1 MDEHSRDA
9 GDGRTRSGVG
19 DGPGTRPPAALAA
32 LTARMREC
40 LRLRHYSGGTERA
53 YVAWVCRY
61 ARFHGNRAPE
71 NLDVGH
77 VRAYL
82 SHLAMARKVS
92 FSTQNQALSALLFL
106 YVEVLQRPLAEL
118 ASLSRAKGATR
129 RPVVLA
135 REQIRSLLSK
145 ARGAPALV
153 IALLYGSGLRLSEG
167 CRLRVADLDLTA
179 RQVTVR
185 GGKGQKDRATILPER
200 LVLPLTEHLEG
211 VQELHRLD
219 VAAGAGWVPLPDALR
234 LSHGATSREWRWQ
247 WVFPAGRCRTAQ
259 TAAGLVRSHLHE
271 SVVQKEFAIALRA
284 ADIAARATCHTLRHS
299 FATHLYEAGE
309 NIRVIQELLGHRDVA
324 TTLLYTHAL
333 NRNRSGVRS
342 PLDRAPTGDQVGR
355 PHRGDRS
362 E

>member
-1 MDEHSRDA
+1 MDEHSGDRRTRSWG
-9 GDGRTRSGVG
+9 GDGR
-19 DGPGTRPPAALAA
+19 RPSAALTA

-40 LRLRHYSGGTERA
+40 LRTRHYSGSTERA

-61 ARFHGNRAPE
+61 ATFHGQRAPE
-71 NLDVGH
+71 NLGIGH

-92 FSTQNQALSALLFL
+92 SSTQNQALSALQFL
-106 YVEVLQRPLAEL
+106 YLEVLQRPLPEL
-118 ASLSRAKGATR
+118 ASLSRARGTTR

-145 ARGAPALV
+145 ARGAPALA
-153 IALLYGSGLRLSEG
+153 IALLYGSGLRLSEC

-247 WVFPAGRCRTAQ
+247 WVFPAGRCRTDQ
-259 TAAGLVRSHLHE
+259 TSAGLVRSHLHE

-309 NIRVIQELLGHRDVA
+309 NIRVIQELLGHSDVA
-324 TTLLYTHAL
+324 TTLLYTHVL

-342 PLDRAPTGDQVGR
+342 PLDRPPTGDQAGR
-355 PHRGDRS
+355 THRSDRS
-362 E
+362 K